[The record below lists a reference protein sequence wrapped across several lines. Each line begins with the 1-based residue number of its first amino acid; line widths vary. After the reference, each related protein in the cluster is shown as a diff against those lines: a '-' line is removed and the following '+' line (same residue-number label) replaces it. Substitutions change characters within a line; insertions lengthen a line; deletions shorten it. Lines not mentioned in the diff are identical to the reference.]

1 MPMRVASL
9 IDPVCVGGHSSVPL
23 CTHFFAGAG
32 RATHSMQRSQ
42 VVFERR
48 WPSLA
53 SGRPSGYFDGLEEP
67 SQIFWLAGDLDGGPA
82 THDLFQL
89 SLVSCRDH
97 KGL

>member
-1 MPMRVASL
+1 MCTTL
-9 IDPVCVGGHSSVPL
+9 L
-23 CTHFFAGAG
+23 CGCGPCDALDATIAARLRETCG
-32 RATHSMQRSQ
+32 R
-42 VVFERR
+42 
-48 WPSLA
+48 SLA
-53 SGRPSGYFDGLEEP
+53 SGRPSRYFDGLEEP